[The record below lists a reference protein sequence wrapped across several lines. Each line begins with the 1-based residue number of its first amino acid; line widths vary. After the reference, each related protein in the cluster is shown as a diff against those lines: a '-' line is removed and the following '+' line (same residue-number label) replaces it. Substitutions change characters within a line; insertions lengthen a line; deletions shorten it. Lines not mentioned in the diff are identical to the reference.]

1 MDFVIFVLNFLFSV
15 IYIVLAIR
23 AVLPWLPHDRSHP
36 VLRPLF
42 LATEPLLSVIRVA
55 LPPAKI
61 GMDVSAF
68 IMIILFWVVQQ
79 VILKLL

>member
-15 IYIVLAIR
+15 IYIALAIR

-36 VLRPLF
+36 VLRPLY
-42 LATEPLLSVIRVA
+42 LATEPLLSVIRLA

-61 GMDVSAF
+61 GLDVSAF